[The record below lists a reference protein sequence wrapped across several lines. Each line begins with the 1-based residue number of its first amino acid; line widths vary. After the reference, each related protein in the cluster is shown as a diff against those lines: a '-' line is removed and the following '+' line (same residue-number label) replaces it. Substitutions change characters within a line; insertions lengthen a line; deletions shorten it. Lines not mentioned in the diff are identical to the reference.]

1 MSPETVTVQRLKWK
15 VYCQWYGGLLAATLG
30 VIVSSKDW
38 EERGTERKER
48 EESRGEWEEERRE
61 GGGERGERG
70 SKNPILYK
78 KIFNFGITYGLAE
91 MGEQAGAVLPAAFTH
106 LDNVPKSPQYPPHDD
121 AIT

>member
-48 EESRGEWEEERRE
+48 EESRGEWEEERKGGRRGRE
-61 GGGERGERG
+61 GREGAKIQFYIKRY
-70 SKNPILYK
+70 SILVSR
-78 KIFNFGITYGLAE
+78 T
-91 MGEQAGAVLPAAFTH
+91 
-106 LDNVPKSPQYPPHDD
+106 D
-121 AIT
+121 